1 MSNTTETKNM
11 LQNIVDSWEDE
22 VEGDEPVRDEPEE
35 KNIDDH
41 EFPVLGYE
49 PKKEKKDLSFTPVNA
64 KWQVKKRAPE
74 IEAAFFQPKEQAAPR
89 ERNTD
94 RNSART
100 AAFNAL
106 AEVNTENTQER
117 LYKTRMCRSVETGD
131 VCPHGDGCR
140 FAHSSSELRTAPC
153 LFGGDCC
160 FVRWRNGNYF
170 NNPGSKVCTFLHP
183 EETKRGYCARVKIP
197 YIEEPPKVEEKFE
210 PPKVEK
216 FEPPKVEKFEPP
228 KVETSKVL
236 GGGYLK
242 PSRTWQTPAQKINLN
257 PDPVKI
263 NPPSVKET
271 EDETVLTVPKELAM
285 QAMELAMKSGKKN
298 IRVEIC

>member
-1 MSNTTETKNM
+1 M
-11 LQNIVDSWEDE
+11 LQNIDNVVDSWEDE
-22 VEGDEPVRDEPEE
+22 LEDERDEPVRDEPVE

-41 EFPVLGYE
+41 EFPFLGYE
-49 PKKEKKDLSFTPVNA
+49 PKKEKKELSFTPVNA
-64 KWQVKKRAPE
+64 KGRAKRAPE

-89 ERNTD
+89 ERNTE
-94 RNSART
+94 RNNART

-117 LYKTRMCRSVETGD
+117 LYKTRMCRSLETGE

-140 FAHSSSELRTAPC
+140 FAHSSNELRTAPC

-160 FVRWRNGNYF
+160 FVRWRNGNYY
-170 NNPGSKVCTFLHP
+170 NNPGPKVCTFLHP

-197 YIEEPPKVEEKFE
+197 YIDEQ
-210 PPKVEK
+210 PKVEK
-216 FEPPKVEKFEPP
+216 KIAVEKKIEP
-228 KVETSKVL
+228 SKLL
-236 GGGYLK
+236 GGGYLTGA
-242 PSRTWQTPAQKINLN
+242 SSWRNWQAPARKINLT

>member
-1 MSNTTETKNM
+1 MSNTNETKNM
-11 LQNIVDSWEDE
+11 LQNMFQNIDNVADSWEDE
-22 VEGDEPVRDEPEE
+22 LEDEPVRDEPVRDEPVE
-35 KNIDDH
+35 KNIDAH

-49 PKKEKKDLSFTPVNA
+49 PKKEKDLSFTPVNTKGRA
-64 KWQVKKRAPE
+64 KRVPE
-74 IEAAFFQPKEQAAPR
+74 IEAAFFQPKEHAPLS

-94 RNSART
+94 RNNART

-106 AEVNTENTQER
+106 ADVKTEKTQER
-117 LYKTRMCRSVETGD
+117 LYKTRMCHSVETGE

-140 FAHSSSELRTAPC
+140 FAHSSNELRTAPC

-170 NNPGSKVCTFLHP
+170 NNPGPKVCTFLHL
-183 EETKRGYCARVKIP
+183 EETKRGYCARLKIP
-197 YIEEPPKVEEKFE
+197 YIEEVE
-210 PPKVEK
+210 PPKLEEK
-216 FEPPKVEKFEPP
+216 VDLEEKVEPPKL
-228 KVETSKVL
+228 L
-236 GGGYLK
+236 GCGYLK
-242 PSRTWQTPAQKINLN
+242 PSRTWQAPAEKIELSS

-263 NPPSVKET
+263 NPPSVEEK
-271 EDETVLTVPKELAM
+271 EDEIVLTVPKELAL